1 MVGSSCATVCYLHRH
16 MKSMKEI
23 GSPFSSPRLHSQMRV
38 TIAGILQGILFL
50 FTALWIF
57 IHYSSKVFSS
67 TSFDDNILYTV
78 ISLYKFGTTLNLG
91 IATSMSTSVWLNFF
105 YYTQIVPAQRALFT
119 WVKRNIKSII
129 YWGLF
134 GDGMFFMFQ
143 FAVRATGV
151 FYSSGEGPANTT
163 GFTSTN
169 GTANV
174 SPKKVLLNNTTTLA
188 NATDAASLT
197 VLLHTL
203 TASECLKIIYVFF
216 CLCVMVGSSCATV
229 CYLHRHMKSMKESGS
244 PFSSPRL
251 HSQMRVTIAG
261 ILQGILF
268 LFTALWIFIHYSSK
282 DLSSTSF
289 DDNILYTVIS
299 LYKFG
304 TTLNLGIGQAV
315 FRQRAADIC
324 LKAKQAL
331 KL

>member
-91 IATSMSTSVWLNFF
+91 IGQAIYSASYLIMMYMAATSMSTSVWLNFF

-134 GDGMFFMFQ
+134 GDRMFFMFQ

-151 FYSSGEGPANTT
+151 FYSSGEGPSNTT

-169 GTANV
+169 
-174 SPKKVLLNNTTTLA
+174 
-188 NATDAASLT
+188 

-203 TASECLKIIYVFF
+203 IASQCLKIIYVLF

-229 CYLHRHMKSMKESGS
+229 CYLHRHMKSMKEIGS

-282 DLSSTSF
+282 VFSSTSF

-304 TTLNLGIGQAV
+304 TTLNLGISQAV

-324 LKAKQAL
+324 LKAKQYW
-331 KL
+331 KMFFFYT

>member
-91 IATSMSTSVWLNFF
+91 ISQAIYSASYLIMMYMASTSMSTSVWLNFF

-119 WVKRNIKSII
+119 RVKRNIKSII

-134 GDGMFFMFQ
+134 GDRMFFMFQ
-143 FAVRATGV
+143 FAVRV
-151 FYSSGEGPANTT
+151 PI
-163 GFTSTN
+163 
-169 GTANV
+169 
-174 SPKKVLLNNTTTLA
+174 NNTTTL
-188 NATDAASLT
+188 SCF
-197 VLLHTL
+197 TL
-203 TASECLKIIYVFF
+203 IASECLKIIYVLF

-229 CYLHRHMKSMKESGS
+229 CYL
-244 PFSSPRL
+244 
-251 HSQMRVTIAG
+251 QMRVTIAG

-282 DLSSTSF
+282 VFSSTSF

-304 TTLNLGIGQAV
+304 TTLNLGISQAV

>member
-91 IATSMSTSVWLNFF
+91 IGQAFYSASYLIMLYMASTSMSTSVWLNFF
-105 YYTQIVPAQRALFT
+105 YYTQIVPAQQALFT

-134 GDGMFFMFQ
+134 GDGMFII
-143 FAVRATGV
+143 
-151 FYSSGEGPANTT
+151 T

-169 GTANV
+169 AN
-174 SPKKVLLNNTTTLA
+174 P
-188 NATDAASLT
+188 TDTASLT

-216 CLCVMVGSSCATV
+216 CLCVMLGSSCATV

-282 DLSSTSF
+282 VLSSTSF